1 MTPVIQA
8 ALERLKAE
16 DAWTHVGYD
25 CPDLSSELADLIT
38 AVDALYP
45 EGYDENGGLLGNESN
60 YPRTG
65 LSGRFCLHCGNNQK
79 SSHRDDCSQWNAR
92 QSLLALCKK
101 IAP

>member
-16 DAWTHVGYD
+16 GAWTHVGYD

-45 EGYDENGGLLGNESN
+45 EGYRPGDRLPSW
-60 YPRTG
+60 
-65 LSGRFCLHCGNNQK
+65 
-79 SSHRDDCSQWNAR
+79 DDRQMRRHLNPYATAR
-92 QSLLALCKK
+92 QALIALCKE